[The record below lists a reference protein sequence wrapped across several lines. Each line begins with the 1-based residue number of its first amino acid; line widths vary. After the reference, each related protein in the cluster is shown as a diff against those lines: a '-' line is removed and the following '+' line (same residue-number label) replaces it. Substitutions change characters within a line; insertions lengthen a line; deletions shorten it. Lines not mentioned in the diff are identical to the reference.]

1 MKSKILNSNGKFLLL
16 CLVGMLMTVQGFA
29 QTITVNGI
37 VKDKTG
43 EAVIGANVLVK
54 GTTNGTITDFDGI
67 FTLNANK
74 GDIIVFSFI
83 GYKSQELPVA
93 EQMNVVLQDDTQL
106 LEDVVVIG
114 YGSVKKSDLSGS
126 VVAIKAEE
134 MNKGAVTSPQELIM
148 GKVPGLSISQGN
160 GAPGSGSTIRIRGGA
175 SLNATN
181 NPLIVIDGVPVADDA
196 APGTPNA
203 LATINPNDIET
214 FTVLKDASATAIY
227 GSRASNGVIIIQ
239 TKKGTQD
246 KIKVSYS
253 STYTLR
259 DPYQR
264 FETLDAATYRKVM
277 YEQWAG
283 TPQQDEVYTLLNE
296 YPDQATNWQDA
307 IYQTGLATD
316 QNIGISGKAGFLPF
330 RVSFGYNNER
340 GTIKTSKYE
349 RYTASVNLSPKFFDD
364 HLSVDVNI
372 KGTINNNI
380 FANEGAVGTAAYYDP
395 TKPIYNETGANNG
408 YWNWE
413 GTTLAATNPL
423 SLLYDVT
430 NEGTTKRSL
439 GNLQLDYK
447 IHGFE
452 DLRANLNLGY
462 DVAVTDGDNYVN
474 KGSYQSV
481 IDSDFPTVGRG
492 ATWHNIRKNS
502 LLDFY
507 LNYNKDIE
515 SIKSRIDI
523 MAGYSWQHFYYS
535 DLNTNK

>member
-239 TKKGTQD
+239 TKKEH
-246 KIKVSYS
+246 KIRLK
-253 STYTLR
+253 
-259 DPYQR
+259 
-264 FETLDAATYRKVM
+264 
-277 YEQWAG
+277 
-283 TPQQDEVYTLLNE
+283 
-296 YPDQATNWQDA
+296 
-307 IYQTGLATD
+307 
-316 QNIGISGKAGFLPF
+316 
-330 RVSFGYNNER
+330 
-340 GTIKTSKYE
+340 
-349 RYTASVNLSPKFFDD
+349 
-364 HLSVDVNI
+364 
-372 KGTINNNI
+372 
-380 FANEGAVGTAAYYDP
+380 
-395 TKPIYNETGANNG
+395 
-408 YWNWE
+408 
-413 GTTLAATNPL
+413 
-423 SLLYDVT
+423 
-430 NEGTTKRSL
+430 
-439 GNLQLDYK
+439 
-447 IHGFE
+447 
-452 DLRANLNLGY
+452 
-462 DVAVTDGDNYVN
+462 
-474 KGSYQSV
+474 
-481 IDSDFPTVGRG
+481 
-492 ATWHNIRKNS
+492 
-502 LLDFY
+502 
-507 LNYNKDIE
+507 
-515 SIKSRIDI
+515 
-523 MAGYSWQHFYYS
+523 
-535 DLNTNK
+535 

>member
-372 KGTINNNI
+372 KGTIN
-380 FANEGAVGTAAYYDP
+380 P
-395 TKPIYNETGANNG
+395 
-408 YWNWE
+408 
-413 GTTLAATNPL
+413 LAEL
-423 SLLYDVT
+423 
-430 NEGTTKRSL
+430 
-439 GNLQLDYK
+439 
-447 IHGFE
+447 I
-452 DLRANLNLGY
+452 
-462 DVAVTDGDNYVN
+462 
-474 KGSYQSV
+474 
-481 IDSDFPTVGRG
+481 
-492 ATWHNIRKNS
+492 
-502 LLDFY
+502 
-507 LNYNKDIE
+507 
-515 SIKSRIDI
+515 
-523 MAGYSWQHFYYS
+523 
-535 DLNTNK
+535 

>member
-253 STYTLR
+253 STYTLL